1 MSAKLK
7 IKKHNNIP
15 VLRIIGQLDAPD
27 VNALS
32 KKLDSL
38 AKGKHLKIVVDL
50 SETTYIDSHGLGVF
64 VYAWKTMESNNHEL
78 IFMNPQGLIKSIFEG
93 ANLHQIMRV
102 INTLEEV

>member
-7 IKKHNNIP
+7 VKKHNNIP
-15 VLRIIGQLDAPD
+15 VLKITGQLEPPD
-27 VNALS
+27 INSLS

-38 AKGKHLKIVVDL
+38 ARGKHLKVVVDL

-64 VYAWKTMESNNHEL
+64 VYAWKTMETNNHEL
-78 IFMNPQGLIKSIFEG
+78 IFLNPQGIIKNIFEG

-102 INTLEEV
+102 IDTLEEI